1 MIPDIVQNIAIFL
14 SVLGVLIFIHE
25 MGHFLAAKAC
35 GVYVDRFSL
44 GMPPRLFGFKYG
56 ETDYCIGALPIGG
69 YVKMAGQ
76 EDSPMEEDEREATY
90 GHVPPERW
98 FNNKTKTQRAII
110 LFAGPAM
117 NLVLGFVVYAIIGA
131 MGSEVP
137 AMNFDTRIGTVSE
150 EMPAGDA
157 PLFLISGDIGEVDIS
172 GEPDARGWK
181 TGDYIRSIDGN
192 AVSRPIDI
200 IYGSAL
206 SGDSVVEVEIER
218 ILADGSTARYLSPI
232 LPKLATEDAEMATFG
247 IGFFQTALVSSVMP
261 GSPADDAGIQGG
273 DIIRRAGASVV
284 DTGAFSKMVRDL
296 DPGAPLRIEVD
307 REDETLD
314 LTLQPQTEGNI
325 EGLAFSPS
333 IRPLVVLQ
341 GTEQLTLG
349 DVPSE
354 VASRTGLRTGDAV
367 ISLDGDTRVAV
378 AMNELQPSDSDTLV
392 RVEIE
397 RPARLFGL
405 LGKASRFTADVSPR
419 DLWEGRTGHSADA
432 MPKVTN
438 VAKAMTEAINIK
450 RKDTIT
456 EIDGQPATAQ
466 LLRDYERDHIGE
478 TFSVKVHRPS
488 VFWGLGQ
495 QEATFDT
502 EIIVGSIQR
511 IGVVWGTVTVTHK
524 VSAAGLI
531 PYAWNESANVVNQ
544 IGRTLYAL
552 ITLNVSPKAL
562 GGPVMIFQV
571 TVGAANSGLVD
582 LLQILAMISINL
594 AIFNLLPVPVLDGG
608 QLLLVGI
615 EAIRRKPV
623 SVRTLEYVQQFGI
636 VLIFG
641 LLLYVTFNDTSRW
654 IGNIIP

>member
-1 MIPDIVQNIAIFL
+1 MIFNIAIFL
-14 SVLGVLIFIHE
+14 LVLGILIFIHE

-76 EDSPMEEDEREATY
+76 EDAPMEEDEREATY

-98 FNNKTKTQRAII
+98 FNNKTKTERAII

-150 EMPAGDA
+150 DMPAGDA
-157 PLFLISGDIGEVDIS
+157 PMYIISGDIGDVDTS
-172 GEPDARGWK
+172 GEPDTRGWR

-206 SGDSVVEVEIER
+206 SGDNVVKVEIER
-218 ILADGSTARYLSPI
+218 MRADGSTTRYLSKI

-247 IGFFQTALVSSVMP
+247 ISFFQTALVSSVMS
-261 GSPADDAGIQGG
+261 GSPADAADIQSG
-273 DIIRRAGASVV
+273 DVVRRAGGNVV
-284 DTGAFSKMVRDL
+284 DTGTFSKKVREL
-296 DPGAPLRIEVD
+296 DPGIPLQIEVD
-307 REDETLD
+307 RDGEAIE
-314 LTLQPQTEGNI
+314 LTLQPQTEGQI
-325 EGLAFSPS
+325 QGLAFLPR
-333 IRPLVVLQ
+333 IRPLVALR
-341 GTEQLTLG
+341 GTQLLTLD
-349 DVPSE
+349 DVSSE
-354 VASRTGLRTGDAV
+354 VASRTGLRTGDAI
-367 ISLDGDTRVAV
+367 ISLGGDTSVAV
-378 AMNELQPSDSDTLV
+378 VMNELQPSDSDTLLS
-392 RVEIE
+392 VEIE

-405 LGKASRFTADVSPR
+405 LGKASRFTAEVSPR
-419 DLWEGRTGHSADA
+419 DLWEGRTGDSADA
-432 MPKVTN
+432 MPKVAD
-438 VAKAMTEAINIK
+438 VSKEVTEANNIK

-456 EIDGQPATAQ
+456 EIAGQPATAQ

-488 VFWGLGQ
+488 IWKGILQ
-495 QEATFDT
+495 KEETFDT
-502 EIIVGSIQR
+502 EITVGSIQR
-511 IGVVWGTVTVTHK
+511 IGVVWGTETVTHK

-531 PYAWNESANVVNQ
+531 PYAWNESVSVVNQ
-544 IGRTLYAL
+544 IGRTLFAL
-552 ITLNVSPKAL
+552 ITGNVSPKAL

-594 AIFNLLPVPVLDGG
+594 AIFNLLPLPVLDGG
-608 QLLLVGI
+608 QLLFVGI

-623 SVRTLEYVQQFGI
+623 SVRTLEYVQQFGLL
-636 VLIFG
+636 LIIS

>member
-1 MIPDIVQNIAIFL
+1 MIPDIVENISIFL
-14 SVLGVLIFIHE
+14 LVLGILIFIHE

-76 EDSPMEEDEREATY
+76 EDAPMEEDEREATY
-90 GHVPPERW
+90 GHVPPDRW
-98 FNNKTKTQRAII
+98 FNNKTKTERAII

-117 NLVLGFVVYAIIGA
+117 NLVLGFVVYGIIGA
-131 MGSEVP
+131 MGSEIP
-137 AMNFDTRIGTVSE
+137 AMNFDTRIGTVNQ

-157 PLFLISGDIGEVDIS
+157 PMFLISGDIGDVDTS
-172 GEPDARGWK
+172 GEPDTRGWK

-206 SGDSVVEVEIER
+206 SGDNVVMVEIER
-218 ILADGSTARYLSPI
+218 PLADGSTTRYLSEI

-247 IGFFQTALVSSVMP
+247 ISFFQTALVSSVMP
-261 GSPADDAGIQGG
+261 GSPAAAADIQSG
-273 DIIRRAGASVV
+273 DVVRRAGGTVV
-284 DTGAFSKMVRDL
+284 DTGTFSKKVREL
-296 DPGAPLRIEVD
+296 DPGDPLQIEVD
-307 REDETLD
+307 RDGEAVE
-314 LTLQPQTEGNI
+314 LTLQPQTEGEI
-325 EGLAFSPS
+325 QGLAFLPR
-333 IRPLVVLQ
+333 IRPLVALH
-341 GTEQLTLG
+341 GTQQLTLD
-349 DVPSE
+349 DVSSE
-354 VASRTGLRTGDAV
+354 VASRTGLRTGDAI
-367 ISLDGDTRVAV
+367 ISLDGDTKVAV
-378 AMNELQPSDSDTLV
+378 AMNELQPADSDTLV
-392 RVEIE
+392 SVEIE

-405 LGKASRFTADVSPR
+405 LGKASRFTAEVSPR
-419 DLWEGRTGHSADA
+419 DLWEGRTGNSADA
-432 MPKVTN
+432 MPKVADVT
-438 VAKAMTEAINIK
+438 KAVTEALNIK

-488 VFWGLGQ
+488 IWKGILQ
-495 QEATFDT
+495 KEETFDT
-502 EIIVGSIQR
+502 EITVSSIQR
-511 IGVVWGTVTVTHK
+511 IGVVWGTETVTHK

-531 PYAWNESANVVNQ
+531 PYAWNESVSVVNQ
-544 IGRTLYAL
+544 IGRTLFAL
-552 ITLNVSPKAL
+552 ITGNVSPKAL

-571 TVGAANSGLVD
+571 TVGAANSGIAD

-594 AIFNLLPVPVLDGG
+594 AIFNLLPLPVLDGG
-608 QLLLVGI
+608 QLLFVGI

-623 SVRTLEYVQQFGI
+623 SVRTLEYVQQFGLL
-636 VLIFG
+636 LIIS